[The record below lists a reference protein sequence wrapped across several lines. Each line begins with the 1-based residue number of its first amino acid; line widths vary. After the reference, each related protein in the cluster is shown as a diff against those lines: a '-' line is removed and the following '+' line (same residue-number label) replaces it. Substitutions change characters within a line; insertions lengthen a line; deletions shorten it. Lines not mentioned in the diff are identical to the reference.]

1 MSIAALFA
9 WILTVFGG
17 LVLLMIW
24 IIEYDSEFQGSA
36 ATRLPVPVIST
47 HALLGMGGLALWF
60 SYILIDQDR
69 LAWASVA
76 VVGTA
81 AVLGLAM
88 AARWV
93 RVYRS
98 FARPGPG
105 LASKRGVPPE
115 RNFPLP
121 VVIAHGLLAVTT
133 IVLVLVTTL
142 GGSLCPVT
150 GRRLARETLQTH
162 DVSHHV
168 RPGTES
174 GPGPASGPRH
184 DSAPGS
190 SCSRGRAVAGA
201 QVASRRKAQH
211 GSSRTVF
218 HEGSELS
225 PGDTNASTGVKNARP
240 ARAIPAPEIFGAK
253 F

>member
-1 MSIAALFA
+1 MSIAARFA
-9 WILTVFGG
+9 WIPTVFGG

-98 FARPGPG
+98 FARPAGRHHHRPGAVHRARRELMPGGNGTAAGPG
-105 LASKRGVPPE
+105 
-115 RNFPLP
+115 
-121 VVIAHGLLAVTT
+121 
-133 IVLVLVTTL
+133 
-142 GGSLCPVT
+142 
-150 GRRLARETLQTH
+150 
-162 DVSHHV
+162 
-168 RPGTES
+168 
-174 GPGPASGPRH
+174 
-184 DSAPGS
+184 
-190 SCSRGRAVAGA
+190 RA
-201 QVASRRKAQH
+201 
-211 GSSRTVF
+211 
-218 HEGSELS
+218 
-225 PGDTNASTGVKNARP
+225 
-240 ARAIPAPEIFGAK
+240 
-253 F
+253 